1 MSRDYLAEWVR
12 QLWASE
18 QNTVNVDSLTTAEL
32 TRLII
37 LFADGSTTEQGQS

>member
-1 MSRDYLAEWVR
+1 MSRAHLAKWVK
-12 QLWASE
+12 QLWGSE

-37 LFADGSTTEQGQS
+37 LFADSSTTAHAQS

>member
-1 MSRDYLAEWVR
+1 MSRAYLAEWVK
-12 QLWASE
+12 QLWGSE

-37 LFADGSTTEQGQS
+37 LFADDCTTAHGQS

>member
-1 MSRDYLAEWVR
+1 MSRAYLAEWVK
-12 QLWASE
+12 QLWGTE
-18 QNTVNVDSLTTAEL
+18 QNTVNVDSLTTTEL